1 MRWRGT
7 WLARRVVGARRSMLV
22 CCAAAIFILIATGGL
37 WYSHSA
43 LSWTQLAGRT
53 WRIGFHDT
61 EPFVFRGPDVKP
73 AGFARDVLAEA
84 ARTSGIQLRWVYVP
98 QGAMAAFQTGL
109 IDLFPRNSSA
119 PGMARPPYITDPWFE
134 SSFGLV
140 ELGAPDSA
148 VPFNLAPARVATGPT
163 PFAGFFAGLSL
174 PGSLIL
180 PKKNWSEML
189 ASVCAGEAD
198 AGFGEIRDAT
208 SVLLAQRS
216 ICRDQPLRVL
226 PLRDAVLQTGIG
238 STLAGS
244 RVADRLRQRIG
255 AMAESGRLA
264 QIYGGWYQAAP
275 NEIALVE
282 LLRSRQRQRLL
293 SAFTVLLSAL
303 LLGTA
308 ALAWQMRSLRVAAL
322 CASQAKSRFM
332 ATMSHEIRTPLNGV
346 IGMAGLLLGSR
357 LEREQREMAETVRTS
372 GEELLSILSDILDIS
387 QIEAGGMVIEPVPF
401 DLSAIAED
409 VVHLLAPRAREKWLE
424 LVLRCPPGPSR
435 HLVGDAGRIR
445 QALANLIGN
454 AIKFTE
460 RGHVIVEIGVDIKVA
475 TNWSLANS
483 RRLRR
488 MGGVR
493 FSLPGERSSPK
504 VARKGASAMAI
515 AERRQWIRFAVHDTG
530 IGIPLSKQHL
540 LFQEF
545 SQADSSTTRRFGGTG
560 LGLAIARRLVN
571 MMGGEIGMV
580 SEAGRGST
588 FWFRLPL
595 LPLPPLL
602 THDPLAP
609 APPAEPDLSAV
620 RLLIV
625 DDHEASRSALA
636 DLTAGWGM
644 PATCAA
650 SGAEALGCLAAASA
664 SGAPF
669 DIVMTDDQMPDMDG
683 PGLGRAIRADG
694 TLGNP
699 KLILLA
705 SSVLGAEAERRRDAG
720 FAACLL
726 KPVPRAQ
733 LRHTLAALAAPD
745 SEAPDGET
753 PPPHSAPD
761 APSARVLLAEDNA
774 INRKLA
780 CKLLEKLGCRV
791 DVAANG
797 REALAMCQAVPY
809 DIVFMDCQ
817 MPEMDGYE
825 ATRVIRREESGRH
838 TPVIALTANSMPGDR
853 EECLRAGMD
862 AHLSKPIRPEELAAA
877 LAQWLPAPAKI

>member
-1 MRWRGT
+1 MR
-7 WLARRVVGARRSMLV
+7 LARRVVGARRSTLV
-22 CCAAAIFILIATGGL
+22 SCAAAVLFLLIAAGGL

-43 LSWTQLAGRT
+43 HSWTRLAGRT

-61 EPFVFRGPDVKP
+61 EPFVFRGPDGTA
-73 AGFARDVLAEA
+73 AGFARDVLGEA
-84 ARTSGIQLRWVYVP
+84 ARSSGVKLQWVYVP
-98 QGAMAAFQTGL
+98 EGAMSAFHKGA
-109 IDLFPRNSSA
+109 IDLFPRSSVVA
-119 PGMARPPYITDPWFE
+119 GLGRADYITDPWFE
-134 SSFGLV
+134 SSYGLV
-140 ELGAPDSA
+140 ERGAPGSP
-148 VPFNLAPARVATGPT
+148 VPIDLLPTRVATGPA
-163 PFAGFFAGLSL
+163 PFARAFAARSL
-174 PGSLIL
+174 PYSLIL
-180 PKKNWSEML
+180 PKKNWSEVL
-189 ASVCAGEAD
+189 SSVCSGESE
-198 AGFGEIRDAT
+198 AGFAEIRDAT

-216 ICRDQPLRVL
+216 VCRDQPLRVL
-226 PLRDAVLQTGIG
+226 PLPQALLQAGIG
-238 STLAGS
+238 STLPAR

-255 AMAESGRLA
+255 AMAESGHLA
-264 QIYGGWYQAAP
+264 RIYGEWYQVAP

-293 SAFTVLLSAL
+293 SSFSVLLSAL

-308 ALAWQMRSLRVAAL
+308 VLAWRMRSLRVAAL

-346 IGMAGLLLGSR
+346 IGMAGLLLGSH
-357 LEREQREMAETVRTS
+357 LEREQRDMAETVRMS
-372 GEELLSILSDILDIS
+372 GEALLAILNDILDIS
-387 QIEAGGMVIEPVPF
+387 KIEAGGMVIEAVPF
-401 DLSAIAED
+401 DLSAVAED
-409 VVHLLAPRAREKWLE
+409 VVQLLAPRAREKWLE
-424 LVLRCPPGPSR
+424 LVLRCPPGPCR
-435 HLVGDAGRIR
+435 YVVGDAGRIR
-445 QALANLIGN
+445 QVLTNLVGN

-460 RGHVIVEIGVDIKVA
+460 RGHVIVEIGVDIKV
-475 TNWSLANS
+475 
-483 RRLRR
+483 
-488 MGGVR
+488 GGKAA
-493 FSLPGERSSPK
+493 G
-504 VARKGASAMAI
+504 KGAVAG
-515 AERRQWIRFAVHDTG
+515 RRQWIRFAVHDTG
-530 IGIPLSKQHL
+530 IGIPHSKQHL

-580 SEAGRGST
+580 SEADHGST

-595 LPLPPLL
+595 APLPD
-602 THDPLAP
+602 DPPAH
-609 APPAEPDLSAV
+609 APPAEPDLSSV

-625 DDHEASRSALA
+625 DDHQAARSALA
-636 DLTAGWGM
+636 DLAAGWGM
-644 PATCAA
+644 GAACAS

-669 DIVMTDDQMPDMDG
+669 DVVVTDDQMPEMDG

-705 SSVLGAEAERRRDAG
+705 SGVLGGEAERRRADG

-726 KPVPRAQ
+726 KPVSRTQ
-733 LRHTLAALAAPD
+733 LCRTLAALAAPD
-745 SEAPDGET
+745 RYAPDGET
-753 PPPHSAPD
+753 PPSQPAHQTIA
-761 APSARVLLAEDNA
+761 ARVLLVEDNPV
-774 INRKLA
+774 NQKLA

-797 REALAMCQAVPY
+797 REALAMCRTAPY

-825 ATRVIRREESGRH
+825 ATRVLRREESGRH

-853 EECLRAGMD
+853 EECLHAGMD
-862 AHLSKPIRPEELAAA
+862 AHLAKPIRPTELAAA

>member
-1 MRWRGT
+1 M
-7 WLARRVVGARRSMLV
+7 WLARRVVGARRSMLA
-22 CCAAAIFILIATGGL
+22 CCAALLFLLIAASGL
-37 WYSHSA
+37 WYTHSA

-61 EPFVFRGPDVKP
+61 EPFVFRGPDGKP

-98 QGAMAAFQTGL
+98 QGSMTAFQTGL
-109 IDLFPRNSSA
+109 IDLFPRNSNVA
-119 PGMARPPYITDPWFE
+119 GMARPAYITDPWFE

-148 VPFNLAPARVATGPT
+148 VPFNLAPTRVATGPT
-163 PFAGFFAGLSL
+163 PFARVFAGLAL

-189 ASVCAGEAD
+189 AGVCAGEAD

-208 SVLLAQRS
+208 SILLAQRS

-238 STLAGS
+238 STLPAR

-308 ALAWQMRSLRVAAL
+308 ALAWRMRSLRVAAL
-322 CASQAKSRFM
+322 CASHAKSRFM

-346 IGMAGLLLGSR
+346 IGMAGLLLSSR

-372 GEELLSILSDILDIS
+372 GEELLAILNDILDIS
-387 QIEAGGMVIEPVPF
+387 KIEAGGMVIEPVPF
-401 DLSAIAED
+401 DLSAVAED
-409 VVHLLAPRAREKWLE
+409 VVRLLAPRAREKWLE
-424 LVLRCPPGPSR
+424 LVLRCPPEPSR

-445 QALANLIGN
+445 QVLANLVGN

-460 RGHVIVEIGVDIKVA
+460 RGHVIVEIGADIKVA
-475 TNWSLANS
+475 T
-483 RRLRR
+483 
-488 MGGVR
+488 
-493 FSLPGERSSPK
+493 K
-504 VARKGASAMAI
+504 VATKGAGRAAIGMAL
-515 AERRQWIRFAVHDTG
+515 AGRRQWIRFAVHDTG

-571 MMGGEIGMV
+571 IMGGEIGMV

-595 LPLPPLL
+595 PPLPD
-602 THDPLAP
+602 DPLAP
-609 APPAEPDLSAV
+609 AAPAEPDLSAV

-625 DDHEASRSALA
+625 DDHEAARSALA

-644 PATCAA
+644 PVTCAS

-669 DIVMTDDQMPDMDG
+669 DFVMTDDQMPEMDG

-694 TLGNP
+694 TLGSP

-705 SSVLGAEAERRRDAG
+705 SSVLGSEAERRRADG

-733 LRHTLAALAAPD
+733 LRRTLAALAAPAAPD
-745 SEAPDGET
+745 REAPDGET
-753 PPPHSAPD
+753 PPPQSASD
-761 APSARVLLAEDNA
+761 APTARVLLAEDNA
-774 INRKLA
+774 VNRKLA

-791 DVAANG
+791 HVAANG
-797 REALAMCQAVPY
+797 REALAMWQAQTF
-809 DIVFMDCQ
+809 DLVFMDCQ

-825 ATRVIRREESGRH
+825 ATRMIRREESGRH

-877 LAQWLPAPAKI
+877 LAQWLPAPAKA

>member
-1 MRWRGT
+1 M
-7 WLARRVVGARRSMLV
+7 WLARRGVGARRSMLV
-22 CCAAAIFILIATGGL
+22 SCAAAVLFLIAAGGL
-37 WYSHSA
+37 WYTLSA
-43 LSWTQLAGRT
+43 RSWTQLAART

-61 EPFVFRGPDVKP
+61 EPFVFRGADGQP

-98 QGAMAAFQTGL
+98 QGAMSAFQAGL
-109 IDLFPRNSSA
+109 IDLFPRMSSVA
-119 PGMARPPYITDPWFE
+119 GMARPAYITDPWFE
-134 SSFGLV
+134 SSFGLL
-140 ELGAPDSA
+140 ERGAPGSA
-148 VPFNLAPARVATGPT
+148 VAIDLAPARVATGPT
-163 PFAGFFAGLSL
+163 PFARVFGERSL

-180 PKKNWSEML
+180 PKKNWTEVL
-189 ASVCAGEAD
+189 AGVCAGEVD

-208 SVLLAQRS
+208 SILLAQRS

-226 PLRDAVLQTGIG
+226 PLRNAILPTGIG
-238 STLAGS
+238 STLPAR

-264 QIYGGWYQAAP
+264 RIYGDWYQAAP

-293 SAFTVLLSAL
+293 ATLSVLLSAL
-303 LLGTA
+303 LVGTA
-308 ALAWQMRSLRVAAL
+308 VLAWRMRSLRAAAL

-346 IGMAGLLLGSR
+346 IGMAGLLLGSH
-357 LEREQREMAETVRTS
+357 LEREQREMAETVRSS
-372 GEELLSILSDILDIS
+372 GEELLAILNDILDIS
-387 QIEAGGMVIEPVPF
+387 KIEAGGMEIEPVPF
-401 DLSAIAED
+401 DLSAAAED
-409 VVHLLAPRAREKWLE
+409 VVQLLAPRAREKWLE

-445 QALANLIGN
+445 QVLTNLVGN

-460 RGHVIVEIGVDIKVA
+460 RGHVIVEIGMDIKVA
-475 TNWSLANS
+475 T
-483 RRLRR
+483 
-488 MGGVR
+488 
-493 FSLPGERSSPK
+493 K
-504 VARKGASAMAI
+504 VVGKAAI
-515 AERRQWIRFAVHDTG
+515 GIAGRRQWVRFAVHDTG
-530 IGIPLSKQHL
+530 IGIPHSKQHL

-571 MMGGEIGMV
+571 IMGGEIGMV

-595 LPLPPLL
+595 PPLP
-602 THDPLAP
+602 HDPLAP

-625 DDHEASRSALA
+625 DDHEAARSALA
-636 DLTAGWGM
+636 DLAADWDM
-644 PATCAA
+644 PATCAS
-650 SGAEALGCLAAASA
+650 SGAEALACLATASA

-669 DIVMTDDQMPDMDG
+669 DLVITDDQMPEMDG
-683 PGLGRAIRADG
+683 PGLGRAIRADE

-705 SSVLGAEAERRRDAG
+705 SSILGGEAEHRRAAG

-733 LRHTLAALAAPD
+733 LRRTLAALATPHRDAPD
-745 SEAPDGET
+745 WVS
-753 PPPHSAPD
+753 PPPQAAHKAPT
-761 APSARVLLAEDNA
+761 ARVLLAEDNA
-774 INRKLA
+774 VNQKLA

-797 REALAMCQAVPY
+797 REALAMCRTAPY

-825 ATRVIRREESGRH
+825 ATRVLRREESDRH

-877 LAQWLPAPAKI
+877 LAQWLPAPANI

>member
-1 MRWRGT
+1 MR
-7 WLARRVVGARRSMLV
+7 LARRVVGARWASLV
-22 CCAAAIFILIATGGL
+22 CCAAAVLFVLVAAGVLG
-37 WYSHSA
+37 YSRSA
-43 LSWTQLAGRT
+43 RSWTQLAART

-61 EPFVFRGPDVKP
+61 EPFVFRGPDGKP

-84 ARTSGIQLRWVYVP
+84 ARSSGIHLTWVYVP
-98 QGAMAAFQTGL
+98 QGAMSAFQAGV
-109 IDLFPRNSSA
+109 IDLFPRSSSV
-119 PGMARPPYITDPWFE
+119 PGLGRADYITDPWFE
-134 SSFGLV
+134 SSYGLV
-140 ELGAPDSA
+140 ERGAPGSA
-148 VPFNLAPARVATGPT
+148 VPIDLAPTRVATGPA
-163 PFAGFFAGLSL
+163 PFARAFAQRAL
-174 PGSLIL
+174 PRSLIL
-180 PKKNWSEML
+180 PKKTWAEML
-189 ASVCAGEAD
+189 ASVCSGESQ
-198 AGFGEIRDAT
+198 AGFAEIRDAT

-216 ICRDQPLRVL
+216 ICRDQPLRTL
-226 PLRDAVLQTGIG
+226 PLPHALLQAGIG
-238 STLAGS
+238 STLPAR
-244 RVADRLRQRIG
+244 RVADHLRQRIG

-264 QIYGGWYQAAP
+264 QIYGDWYQAAP

-293 SAFTVLLSAL
+293 AAFSVLLSAL

-308 ALAWQMRSLRVAAL
+308 ALAWRMRRLRVAAL

-346 IGMAGLLLGSR
+346 IGMAGLLLGGQ
-357 LEREQREMAETVRTS
+357 LDREQREMAETVRTS
-372 GEELLSILSDILDIS
+372 GEDLLAILNDILDIS
-387 QIEAGGMVIEPVPF
+387 KMDAGGMAIEPVPF
-401 DLSAIAED
+401 DLSAAAED
-409 VVHLLAPRAREKWLE
+409 VVRLLAPRAREKWLE

-435 HLVGDAGRIR
+435 YLVGDAGRIR
-445 QALANLIGN
+445 QVLTNLVGN

-460 RGHVIVEIGVDIKVA
+460 RGHVIVEVSVA
-475 TNWSLANS
+475 TGAANA
-483 RRLRR
+483 
-488 MGGVR
+488 GQ
-493 FSLPGERSSPK
+493 
-504 VARKGASAMAI
+504 
-515 AERRQWIRFAVHDTG
+515 RQWIHFAVHDTG

-571 MMGGEIGMV
+571 RMGGEIGVV

-595 LPLPPLL
+595 PPLPDDTLG
-602 THDPLAP
+602 P
-609 APPAEPDLSAV
+609 APPAEPDLSNV

-625 DDHEASRSALA
+625 DDHQAARSALA

-644 PATCAA
+644 ATTCAF
-650 SGAEALGCLAAASA
+650 SGAEALGCLAGAAA

-669 DIVMTDDQMPDMDG
+669 EIVLTDDQMPEMDG
-683 PGLGRAIRADG
+683 PGLGRAIGANG
-694 TLGNP
+694 ALGNP

-705 SSVLGAEAERRRDAG
+705 SSVLGGEAERRRAAG

-733 LRHTLAALAAPD
+733 LRRTLAALAMTA
-745 SEAPDGET
+745 SGETGGAAPDGET
-753 PPPHSAPD
+753 PAPQG
-761 APSARVLLAEDNA
+761 APQALTWRVLLAEDNGV
-774 INRKLA
+774 NQKLA

-797 REALAMCQAVPY
+797 REALAMCQAIPY

-825 ATRVIRREESGRH
+825 ATRVMRREESDRH

-877 LAQWLPAPAKI
+877 LARWLPAPAKA

>member
-1 MRWRGT
+1 M
-7 WLARRVVGARRSMLV
+7 WLARRVAGARRSMLV
-22 CCAAAIFILIATGGL
+22 CWATAILILIAAGGV
-37 WYSHSA
+37 WYSHSV

-61 EPFVFRGPDVKP
+61 EPFIFRGPDGKP

-84 ARTSGIQLRWVYVP
+84 ARASGIQLRWVYVP
-98 QGAMAAFQTGL
+98 QGAMAAFQAGI
-109 IDLFPRNSSA
+109 IDLFPRSSSVA
-119 PGMARPPYITDPWFE
+119 GLGRAAYITDPWFE
-134 SSFGLV
+134 SSYGLV
-140 ELGAPDSA
+140 ERGAPGSA
-148 VPFNLAPARVATGPT
+148 VPVDLAPTRVATGPT
-163 PFAGFFAGLSL
+163 PFARAFAARSL
-174 PGSLIL
+174 PRSLIL
-180 PKKNWSEML
+180 PKNNWSEML
-189 ASVCAGEAD
+189 SSVCSGESG
-198 AGFGEIRDAT
+198 AGFAEIRDAT

-226 PLRDAVLQTGIG
+226 PLPQALLQAGIG
-238 STLAGS
+238 STLPAR

-255 AMAESGRLA
+255 AMAESGRLTR
-264 QIYGGWYQAAP
+264 IYGAWYQAVP

-303 LLGTA
+303 LLGTV
-308 ALAWQMRSLRVAAL
+308 ALAWRMRSLRAAAL
-322 CASQAKSRFM
+322 CASHAKSRFM

-346 IGMAGLLLGSR
+346 IGMAGLLLGGR
-357 LEREQREMAETVRTS
+357 LDREQREMAETVRTS
-372 GEELLSILSDILDIS
+372 GEELLAILSDILDIS

-401 DLSAIAED
+401 YLSAVAED
-409 VVHLLAPRAREKWLE
+409 VVRLVAPRAREKWLE
-424 LVLRCPPGPSR
+424 LVLRCPLGPSR
-435 HLVGDAGRIR
+435 QLVGDAGRIR
-445 QALANLIGN
+445 QVLANLVGN

-460 RGHVIVEIGVDIKVA
+460 RGHVIVEIGVETNVA
-475 TNWSLANS
+475 
-483 RRLRR
+483 
-488 MGGVR
+488 G
-493 FSLPGERSSPK
+493 
-504 VARKGASAMAI
+504 KGAIGGAPAG
-515 AERRQWIRFAVHDTG
+515 RGQWIRFAVHDTG
-530 IGIPLSKQHL
+530 VGIPRSKQHL

-571 MMGGEIGMV
+571 IMGGEIGMV

-595 LPLPPLL
+595 PPLPD
-602 THDPLAP
+602 DPLAP
-609 APPAEPDLSAV
+609 APPAEPGLPAV

-625 DDHEASRSALA
+625 DDHDAARSALA
-636 DLTAGWGM
+636 DLTAAWGM
-644 PATCAA
+644 PATCAS
-650 SGAEALGCLAAASA
+650 SGAEALACLAAASA

-669 DIVMTDDQMPDMDG
+669 DIVITDDQMPEMDG
-683 PGLGRAIRADG
+683 LGLGRAIRADG

-705 SSVLGAEAERRRDAG
+705 SSVLGGEPERRRAAG

-745 SEAPDGET
+745 SEAADWET
-753 PPPHSAPD
+753 PPSQSALQ
-761 APSARVLLAEDNA
+761 APTTRVLLAEDNA
-774 INRKLA
+774 VNRKLA

-797 REALAMCQAVPY
+797 REALAMWRAQPF

-825 ATRVIRREESGRH
+825 ATRIIRREESGRH

-862 AHLSKPIRPEELAAA
+862 AHISKPIRPEELAAA